1 MKVDTVMSKPPITVD
16 KDQLISHAL
25 DLMEKNEIS
34 QLLVTDEDRLVGLL
48 TEKSIADRLGS
59 SRLDSLQA
67 SSIHISAAMVSD
79 FETIDPKADIVHAAE
94 EMLETGCSAL
104 PVVENDKLK
113 GIVTMTD
120 MIKLCVEVQDLFVGQ
135 IMKKDVF
142 TVAPQSRVI
151 HARRLMIDH
160 GLVALPVVERDKLV
174 GMVTERTIAYAMG
187 AFREIVPEKH
197 QDARIKHLLVVDIMR
212 KNPPSIHPD
221 VEVGGAAK
229 LMLEE
234 RAKSLPILDYES
246 RIVGILSPQEFV
258 SLVSRNL
265 TKLD

>member
-1 MKVDTVMSKPPITVD
+1 MRVDTVMSRPPITAD

-25 DLMEKNEIS
+25 DLMKKNEIS

-67 SSIHISAAMVSD
+67 SSIHISAAMISD
-79 FETIDPKADIVHAAE
+79 FETVDPKADVVNAAE
-94 EMLETGCSAL
+94 LMLATGCSAL
-104 PVVENDKLK
+104 PVFENDKLK

-142 TVAPQSRVI
+142 TVAPQSRVV
-151 HARRLMIDH
+151 HARRLMIDR
-160 GLVALPVVERDKLV
+160 GLVALPVVESDKLV
-174 GMVTERTIAYAMG
+174 GLVSERTIAYAMG
-187 AFREIVPEKH
+187 AFREIVPGKH
-197 QDARIKHLLVVDIMR
+197 QDARIKHLLVIDIMR

-221 VEVGGAAK
+221 AKVGDAAK
-229 LMLEE
+229 LMLKE
-234 RAKSLPILDYES
+234 RARSLPILDYEN
-246 RIVGILSPQEFV
+246 RLVGILYPQEFV
-258 SLVSRNL
+258 SLVSSNF
-265 TKLD
+265 TEPD